1 MPVEIEIADNS
12 YLVEADSLSTSLR
25 AGIAGPQLDFRLIP
39 GQGFPPMQ
47 KPVSISL
54 GVLSFEGILND
65 DNRDSAN
72 THIAPRTYSAVG
84 KHVFLNRDVDV
95 SYRGLTSVADLADD
109 LVFPTGMAFSV
120 VGDTRNIQSFAFKGN
135 LTQALQYLAVKG
147 KYMLHFGLAGIELV
161 DKLNPPAA
169 PFNWI
174 YQSTSGWRKIPK
186 RFSSEIPYNK
196 IFVEGGVPKLLPDD
210 PDEEE
215 IEVAYVGN
223 GIQTRFKYPR
233 KTDEI
238 FDVTLDGESLTIC
251 QEGDPLQASFD
262 CFNDRGETEVVFN
275 TPPGEGIE
283 IILFCRIQRALGM
296 WENTALQSEFSS
308 AFGGDGKLIYRE
320 SRPEIRTQAEAD
332 EYAESL
338 GLLFGQIRKEYS
350 AEVWGNGIFY
360 PGRAVLVN
368 DSRDG
373 INDTLLVQQT
383 QLTYKSHL
391 GRWLQQVTVG
401 NGADGDVSGSAT
413 AYVQAVGGRGFGN
426 QITTKQPP
434 TETSQAMANLPK
446 FLAPYDIVRGEDGMY
461 YLGDGNVIRSLDVAN
476 NILDTYAGNGS
487 SDVTGDG
494 GLATS
499 AGLGSVVR
507 SIGMDQYF
515 NLYLFSSNYTVRKI
529 DYSTKIITTFAGNG
543 TEGNTGN
550 GGASIAAQL
559 VNVSDI
565 IERPSTGE
573 ILIGQGQY
581 PIRRVNPSTGIIEE
595 FVTLN
600 VGNGEGALSIIH
612 IGADT
617 YICTDI
623 TSRKIY
629 QFDSLGNITHLAG
642 TGGDG
647 YTGDGGLATDAE
659 IGSPWGIIGD
669 GSGNYYFSDYSNSV
683 VRKIDSSGIISTVAG
698 TGTIGYS
705 GNNGPGTSA
714 DLCTPIGLELYL
726 DGDLCLLICDS
737 GNACIRKLNLTS
749 GLISLFAGTPQVPGY
764 SGDGGPLK

>member
-12 YLVEADSLSTSLR
+12 YLVEADSLTTSLR

-54 GVLSFEGILND
+54 GGLSFEGILND

-147 KYMLHFGLAGIELV
+147 KYLLHFGLAGIELV

-174 YQSTSGWRKIPK
+174 YQSTSGWKKIPK

-196 IFVEGGVPKLLPDD
+196 IFVEGGVPKLLPED

-223 GIQTRFKYPR
+223 GIQARFKYPR
-233 KTDEI
+233 KTDEV

-296 WENTALQSEFSS
+296 WENTALQSEFAA
-308 AFGGDGKLIYRE
+308 AFGGDGKLIYRDQ
-320 SRPEIRTQAEAD
+320 RPEIRTQAEAD

-338 GLLFGQIRKEYS
+338 GLLFGQVRKEYS
-350 AEVWGNGIFY
+350 AEVWGSGIFY

-373 INDTLLVQQT
+373 VNDTLLVQQV

-391 GRWLQQVTVG
+391 GRWTQQVTVG
-401 NGADGDVSGSAT
+401 NGSDGDVSGSAT
-413 AYVQAVGGRGFGN
+413 AYVQAVGGGGIGN

-434 TETSQAMANLPK
+434 TETSQANTQD
-446 FLAPYDIVRGEDGMY
+446 FTLALTPGTQNVTDGESGPATFTAE
-461 YLGDGNVIRSLDVAN
+461 ISP
-476 NILDTYAGNGS
+476 INGF
-487 SDVTGDG
+487 DR
-494 GLATS
+494 A
-499 AGLGSVVR
+499 
-507 SIGMDQYF
+507 
-515 NLYLFSSNYTVRKI
+515 
-529 DYSTKIITTFAGNG
+529 
-543 TEGNTGN
+543 
-550 GGASIAAQL
+550 
-559 VNVSDI
+559 
-565 IERPSTGE
+565 
-573 ILIGQGQY
+573 
-581 PIRRVNPSTGIIEE
+581 
-595 FVTLN
+595 VTLSKT
-600 VGNGEGALSIIH
+600 G
-612 IGADT
+612 
-617 YICTDI
+617 
-623 TSRKIY
+623 
-629 QFDSLGNITHLAG
+629 LAG
-642 TGGDG
+642 TTATWIPDNVITGGSGTRTLELTPTDG
-647 YTGDGGLATDAE
+647 TWTDAQADE
-659 IGSPWGIIGD
+659 EGTFTVTGVSGPKSHTADGEVVIDEAGGGENCCDSLTVEVDAPDPLPNCYQEFPSSLNFTIQFVSENSPCSVQWKIRRG
-669 GSGNYYFSDYSNSV
+669 GSGGPIVDEG
-683 VRKIDSSGIISTVAG
+683 SGSLPLINFTA
-698 TGTIGYS
+698 TI
-705 GNNGPGTSA
+705 
-714 DLCTPIGLELYL
+714 E
-726 DGDLCLLICDS
+726 DGEVWDS
-737 GNACIRKLNLTS
+737 GNVDISDNYRLLYWCGSDAPEDPESWYGLDILSFAC
-749 GLISLFAGTPQVPGY
+749 A
-764 SGDGGPLK
+764 